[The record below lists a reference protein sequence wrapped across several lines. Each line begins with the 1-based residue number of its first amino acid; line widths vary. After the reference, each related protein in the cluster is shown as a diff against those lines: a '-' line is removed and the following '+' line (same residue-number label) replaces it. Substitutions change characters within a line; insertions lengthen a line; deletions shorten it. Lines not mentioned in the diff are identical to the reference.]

1 MLAIATLHAAI
12 ALCRIAA
19 STTRV
24 QHVYSDLGRSQDIDF
39 IFCRRCFEDPE
50 LSVQVPVM
58 VRVEVEKLQRLQ
70 FQVTVAS
77 TDGNTTSS
85 IKDII
90 CQLLAKL

>member
-1 MLAIATLHAAI
+1 M
-12 ALCRIAA
+12 
-19 STTRV
+19 
-24 QHVYSDLGRSQDIDF
+24 
-39 IFCRRCFEDPE
+39 
-50 LSVQVPVM
+50 PVM